1 MLDKA
6 KNIAYKSVK
15 VDYEEEDNKIITS
28 DISYDITHLTNKD
41 VVATVKAYV
50 FTNGQKKNATI
61 VSGGETHTF
70 NTNGKFTFQYKDS
83 DDSDDYVTSHTAKVT
98 WIDKVAPTAKVKYTT
113 KENGEVVATLVN
125 ESEKIIITN
134 NGFSRERNFKK
145 NGEFT
150 FIFEDEAGNEG
161 RVTAKVTSIK
171 EEKPNKPNNQNPPST
186 PGKPSYTKPSTSIKP
201 SNRNKNVN
209 TSTKK
214 SSNKKESNNKATL
227 DETNKTKDEDSKET
241 TNKKNNAKEATNDN
255 YKNRNNNTIEDNKSD
270 SITAIRI
277 IIVIIIIIFS
287 AVTAGVY
294 LKKKKDS
301 ITYN

>member
-161 RVTAKVTSIK
+161 RVTAKVTS
-171 EEKPNKPNNQNPPST
+171 
-186 PGKPSYTKPSTSIKP
+186 
-201 SNRNKNVN
+201 VN

-241 TNKKNNAKEATNDN
+241 TNKKNKAKEATNDN